1 MRKFLIAVAVA
12 TLAASSAHAEAAKSA
27 GAAAT
32 DASAREASSP
42 GRTLYVCDASDLT
55 RRSFTRQHGAMEFVK
70 ADKAAQK
77 GQAWSAPRCMTSSE
91 YYRLRQK
98 LAKN

>member
-1 MRKFLIAVAVA
+1 MRRILIAVAVA
-12 TLAASSAHAEAAKSA
+12 ALATSAAHAEVAKAAGQSA
-27 GAAAT
+27 ADVST
-32 DASAREASSP
+32 REAT
-42 GRTLYVCDASDLT
+42 GRSLYICDASDLT
-55 RRSFTRQHGAMEFVK
+55 RRSFTRQHGAMQFVK

-77 GQAWSAPRCMTSSE
+77 GEAWSAPRCMTSSE